1 MPEWQVIIL
10 MEAAMRKL
18 CTLVVVFAFLFSV
31 GALLAQTASSDS
43 CSNPAEAK
51 TIVNPVKPSAE
62 SLAQGKKY
70 YGYDCAMCHGV
81 TGNGKGEVETV
92 EKLPDFTN
100 AGAMKD
106 VSDGQMFCSLKA
118 GHGHMPK
125 ENIRQ
130 SPNELWNLVNYVRS
144 LAK

>member
-1 MPEWQVIIL
+1 
-10 MEAAMRKL
+10 MRRF
-18 CTLVVVFAFLFSV
+18 CTLVVVLAFFFSV
-31 GALLAQTASSDS
+31 GALLAQTTSSDS
-43 CSNPAEAK
+43 CANPAEAK
-51 TIVNPVKPSAE
+51 NLVNPVKPTAE

-70 YGYDCAMCHGV
+70 YGYDCAMCHGA
-81 TGNGKGEVETV
+81 TGNGKGEVESTD
-92 EKLPDFTN
+92 KLPDFSN
-100 AGAMKD
+100 ASAMKD
-106 VSDGQMFCSLKA
+106 ITDGQMFCSLKT